1 MYIYIY
7 ISVMKKGYRNH
18 KKPHSEDCNS
28 KIACYI
34 KMWKRRHPYFNGPNG
49 SWELV
54 LVFFGDSSKGPKV
67 DSSDEPIP
75 SPKCASKQQRPTEIP
90 WNTYVPPY
98 NLSDLSHPK
107 FWDKIWRHKSLQF
120 IKSWPLSN
128 SSNSLFFFPRLLP
141 GRANKNK
148 QGSTPTFIL
157 EFLII
162 CGLCNN
168 VEHSKWTSKL
178 GKKQLWKC
186 CFD

>member
-1 MYIYIY
+1 MKTKTSVFQWPKRVLGACLGLFWRLFQGAKGGLLRWTNPVTKVCFKTAKANW
-7 ISVMKKGYRNH
+7 IS
-18 KKPHSEDCNS
+18 
-28 KIACYI
+28 
-34 KMWKRRHPYFNGPNG
+34 
-49 SWELV
+49 
-54 LVFFGDSSKGPKV
+54 
-67 DSSDEPIP
+67 
-75 SPKCASKQQRPTEIP
+75 EIP

-178 GKKQLWKC
+178 GQKTWKC